1 MRKFIHTYTYIYK
14 VVFEGR
20 KIAGA
25 EVKTY
30 LLEKS
35 RVVGQSAGER
45 NSLPKILKKSEL
57 HYI

>member
-45 NSLPKILKKSEL
+45 NSRLCVCVCEL